1 MPKLFHFTPFTKET
15 EEVRWVLYG
24 EVFLSEL
31 TDSIKWSSGLVL
43 FFFLLLLLLLFN
55 EVISGPFYNLQ

>member
-43 FFFLLLLLLLFN
+43 FFFSFTF
-55 EVISGPFYNLQ
+55 IIII